1 MVLLNCSIIGEG
13 TVIPVVIE
21 ESITVG
27 LLKEA
32 IAAKLNAKRA
42 DRLQLFLAKTA
53 ASTWLDWGGA
63 AAVTLNGD
71 GKLQGFEEMNPTL
84 LLKNKKIFGEN
95 FQLGEGQDHVLVVPP
110 KVTATNLATEEL
122 PVVKRARTEVTFA
135 YDELVAITTIA
146 QKLNP
151 ATDLA
156 VGKLL
161 KGPFSVLGTN
171 LFGGLYVRQEYWD
184 LYKLIKQQIQEA
196 GTRKKLRR
204 VLVIGS
210 PGIGK

>member
-1 MVLLNCSIIGEG
+1 MVLLNCSIVGEG
-13 TVIPVVIE
+13 AVIPVVIE

-32 IAAKLNAKRA
+32 IAAKLSEKRA

-53 ASTWLDWGGA
+53 VGTWPDWGGA
-63 AAVTLNGD
+63 AAVTLDGD

-84 LLKNKKIFGEN
+84 LLKNKKNFGDN
-95 FQLGEGQDHVLVVPP
+95 FQLGEGQVHVLVVPP
-110 KVTATNLATEEL
+110 KATATNLATEEL
-122 PVVKRARTEVTFA
+122 PVLKRARTEVTFA
-135 YDELVAITTIA
+135 CDELVAITAIA

-171 LFGGLYVRQEYWD
+171 LFGGLCQYSLFRN
-184 LYKLIKQQIQEA
+184 
-196 GTRKKLRR
+196 LRR
-204 VLVIGS
+204 WGGGRFAECFACSCV
-210 PGIGK
+210 